1 MSCQFDRFSEYS
13 NGQSLAVFVSR
24 VPEKAPQRD
33 FSTGTV
39 RLHSCSKVRGRRA
52 VRRTCGLH
60 LQAQPALLSV
70 PSTISLPW

>member
-1 MSCQFDRFSEYS
+1 MCCQYDRLSEYS
-13 NGQSLAVFVSR
+13 YGQSLALFVSR
-24 VPEKAPQRD
+24 VPEKTPQRG

-52 VRRTCGLH
+52 VRCACGLH

-70 PSTISLPW
+70 PSTISLPG